1 VPAEAVGSDQQGT
14 YVLTVN
20 DKNIVERKSVETGQQ
35 VGEKRVISSG
45 LKGDEW
51 LIVEGL
57 LRAIPGREV
66 TPERT
71 GESALES
78 GSPPA
83 SSVTPSKPAG

>member
-1 VPAEAVGSDQQGT
+1 MPAEAVGFDQQGN

-20 DKNIVERKSVETGQQ
+20 DKNIVERRSVEAGQQ

-66 TPERT
+66 TPERA
-71 GESALES
+71 GGSAPEP
-78 GSPPA
+78 GSSPA
-83 SSVTPSKPAG
+83 SSAPLKPAG